1 MLTAK
6 DLARAKVTVVDDA
19 SAQALASYDH
29 ETQRRWAGTDAN
41 LIVWTM
47 KSDTAFDNESK
58 DPD

>member
-29 ETQRRWAGTDAN
+29 ETQRRWAGTDEN

-47 KSDTAFDNESK
+47 KSDTTFDHE
-58 DPD
+58 PDR